1 MNNDFVKK
9 VMTFKSGKFVFSHK
23 YDVGKLAPMIVEA
36 KVLYQTIKDLPIL
49 PSLAAGLEEE
59 IIRRSIFSTAAIEG
73 NPLPEES
80 VAGIVSQP
88 AENTDLDR
96 AGKEIRNLKVAY
108 ELLVEAGLKDP
119 VTVLDENHIRQI
131 HSIITN
137 GIAHEHNMPGLYRS
151 HLIKVGDADHGGVYT
166 PPKCLANIENLMKEF
181 LGWIN
186 SDNIMSL
193 DPILRAGLAH
203 YYLGLIHPFG
213 DGNGRTARLIEA
225 LLMKSSGIRYVPI
238 MLSNFYYT
246 NIDEYFRVFSIT
258 RQDKEHMV
266 TPFLEFVVKGVLAS
280 LYTIKDK
287 IVYFIRRLALRDY
300 YAFLLKG
307 KKLSGRQHDLLT
319 LLLENRRSFRL
330 TDLFTVPM
338 LRVLY
343 KSVSERTARR
353 DLKTLCDLGVLTCKK
368 DIYDLNLRALGYS
381 N

>member
-1 MNNDFVKK
+1 M
-9 VMTFKSGKFVFSHK
+9 MTFKSGKFVFSHK

-36 KVLYQTIKDLPIL
+36 RILYQTVKDLPIL

-80 VAGIVSQP
+80 VAGIVSQL
-88 AENTDLDR
+88 AENTNPER
-96 AGKEIRNLKVAY
+96 AEKEIQNLKVAY
-108 ELLVEAGLKDP
+108 ELLVEADPKNP
-119 VTVLDENHIRQI
+119 VTALDENHIRQI

-137 GIAHEHNMPGLYRS
+137 GIEHEHNVPGLYRN
-151 HLIKVGDADHGGVYT
+151 HRVKVGDGDHGGVYT
-166 PPKCLANIENLMKEF
+166 PPKCLADIENLMKEF

-225 LLMKSSGIRYVPI
+225 LLMKSSGIRYAPI

-266 TPFLEFVVKGVLAS
+266 TPFLEFVVKGVIAS

-287 IVYFIRRLALRDY
+287 IVYFIRQLILRDY
-300 YAFLLKG
+300 YAFLLKE

-319 LLLENRRSFRL
+319 LLFENRRSFRL

-343 KSVSERTARR
+343 KGVSERTARR
-353 DLKTLCDLGVLTCKK
+353 DLKTLCDLGVLTCEK
-368 DIYDLNLRALGYS
+368 DTYDLNLRTLG
-381 N
+381 